1 MAAAAP
7 ATGGPVEPAGNG
19 AAAAGALAVISK
31 FVTADGVPVPVDNRC
46 AAAGAGGA
54 PAVWVVDVAG
64 VDEAQPVLLGNPAGP
79 GQRGRGGRQHVAHLE
94 GGVEGGEVHRHVITG
109 VAGAP
114 GALRRHLGGWRAES
128 I

>member
-7 ATGGPVEPAGNG
+7 ATGGPIEPAGNG

-54 PAVWVVDVAG
+54 PAVWVMDVAG
-64 VDEAQPVLLGNPAGP
+64 VDEAQPVLLGDPSGP
-79 GQRGRGGRQHVAHLE
+79 GERVRRCWLYVTHLE
-94 GGVEGGEVHRHVITG
+94 VGVKGGEVHRHVITE
-109 VAGAP
+109 VAGDP
-114 GALRRHLGGWRAES
+114 GAFRVDLGV
-128 I
+128 